1 MCSDN
6 SVLNTEAKQ
15 PKILTSL
22 TWNCENIK
30 NNIYFLKS
38 VLSSNISAD
47 LIFLSEPNIFQ
58 SDLMSTISPTREKYC
73 SYLNTDDLYDPELA
87 MIKSRIVGGTL
98 AMWAKHL
105 DPYVTVHPTTTSAF
119 TAIVLQIPGYQVSI
133 HIVCY
138 LPTAG
143 REQDFVSELTNLRI
157 CLEDLTEQ
165 YPSAILYMRGDSNVN
180 KNNRNR
186 VILLKQFLLKF
197 SLKRVCLEHHFLG
210 EGRYDSDIDVLLH
223 SDLKGVSEEV
233 VSIMC
238 KHDHPTMLS
247 HHDMIVSQ
255 CTVPAIPT
263 YSAEKDD
270 LVTAPRLCNNRE
282 KIVWSP
288 EGAARYEEILR
299 PVLKSLRESWLD
311 PSSTSSTSVLLQMT
325 NHVLR
330 NAASASNKAVSLSV
344 KTSPRKS
351 RTPWLIRRAEQKL
364 KQDHKKWKRGLTS
377 MSSYNNALKL
387 YKKTVRWVRLEKD
400 FDRDNRLLS
409 ILSDNPSSLYSFIKA
424 SRNNQP
430 TKIEKLTV
438 QDKVYLG
445 AKVAD
450 GFYDAM
456 TALKSCTTA
465 HLEKS
470 EISLVVTQSRLS

>member
-58 SDLMSTISPTREKYC
+58 SDLMSTMSPTRENYC

-165 YPSAILYMRGDSNVN
+165 YPSAILYMRGDSNVS
-180 KNNRNR
+180 
-186 VILLKQFLLKF
+186 IL
-197 SLKRVCLEHHFLG
+197 CLDSIFLG
-210 EGRYDSDIDVLLH
+210 KGGRGHIGEERQLH
-223 SDLKGVSEEV
+223 
-233 VSIMC
+233 
-238 KHDHPTMLS
+238 
-247 HHDMIVSQ
+247 
-255 CTVPAIPT
+255 TV
-263 YSAEKDD
+263 
-270 LVTAPRLCNNRE
+270 
-282 KIVWSP
+282 
-288 EGAARYEEILR
+288 
-299 PVLKSLRESWLD
+299 
-311 PSSTSSTSVLLQMT
+311 
-325 NHVLR
+325 
-330 NAASASNKAVSLSV
+330 
-344 KTSPRKS
+344 
-351 RTPWLIRRAEQKL
+351 
-364 KQDHKKWKRGLTS
+364 
-377 MSSYNNALKL
+377 
-387 YKKTVRWVRLEKD
+387 
-400 FDRDNRLLS
+400 
-409 ILSDNPSSLYSFIKA
+409 
-424 SRNNQP
+424 
-430 TKIEKLTV
+430 
-438 QDKVYLG
+438 
-445 AKVAD
+445 
-450 GFYDAM
+450 
-456 TALKSCTTA
+456 
-465 HLEKS
+465 
-470 EISLVVTQSRLS
+470 